1 MDNNIVGHK
10 KQKELLQKIIE
21 KGNIPHALLFSGP
34 DKVGKKKIAMSFAQ
48 MIFNDKSDLNGNPD
62 FFLLASLGKEI
73 KIEEI
78 RQLQEKLS
86 FKPYCHQFKIG
97 IIDNA
102 HLMKKEAQNAF
113 LKTLEEPKGD
123 SILILITPYPFMLL
137 DTIRSRLEEIKFSL
151 VSREDIEKQLI
162 FLGASLKKAKD
173 IAAIS
178 SGQIG
183 KAIDFFNN
191 PEKVE
196 VFNQAVKNIDF
207 LSRVEYYQRFNYAKE
222 MSELENIDEMM
233 DIWERVFRRKMIFE
247 AIKEKDSLKKTKE
260 IIKNIERSRYLINS
274 TNVSKKLVLENLFL
288 KL

>member
-1 MDNNIVGHK
+1 MNNIVGHK
-10 KQKELLQKIIE
+10 KQKEILQKIVK

-34 DKVGKKKIAMSFAQ
+34 DKVGKKTIAISFAQ
-48 MIFNDKSDLNGNPD
+48 MIFNDELNGNPD
-62 FFLLASLGKEI
+62 FFLLSSLGQEI

-78 RQLQEKLS
+78 RQLQERLS

-97 IIDNA
+97 IIDDA

-123 SILILITPYPFMLL
+123 SILILITPFPFMLL

-151 VSREDIEKQLI
+151 VSREDIEEHLLS
-162 FLGASLKKAKD
+162 LGVSLKKAKE

-183 KAIDFFNN
+183 KAVDFFNN

-196 VFNQAVKNIDF
+196 VFNQAVKDIEF
-207 LSRVEYYQRFNYAKE
+207 LSRAEYYQRFNYAKE
-222 MSELENIDEMM
+222 MSELENIDEII

-247 AIKEKDSLKKTKE
+247 AMNNKNSLERTKE

>member
-1 MDNNIVGHK
+1 MG
-10 KQKELLQKIIE
+10 Q
-21 KGNIPHALLFSGP
+21 
-34 DKVGKKKIAMSFAQ
+34 
-48 MIFNDKSDLNGNPD
+48 
-62 FFLLASLGKEI
+62 EI

-78 RQLQEKLS
+78 RQLQERLS

-97 IIDNA
+97 IIDDA

-123 SILILITPYPFMLL
+123 SILILITPFPFMLL

-151 VSREDIEKQLI
+151 VSREDIEEHLLS
-162 FLGASLKKAKD
+162 LGVSLKKAKE

-183 KAIDFFNN
+183 KAVDFFNN

-196 VFNQAVKNIDF
+196 VFNQAVKDIEF
-207 LSRVEYYQRFNYAKE
+207 LSRAEYYQRFNYAKE
-222 MSELENIDEMM
+222 MSELENIDEII

-247 AIKEKDSLKKTKE
+247 AMNNKNSLERTKE